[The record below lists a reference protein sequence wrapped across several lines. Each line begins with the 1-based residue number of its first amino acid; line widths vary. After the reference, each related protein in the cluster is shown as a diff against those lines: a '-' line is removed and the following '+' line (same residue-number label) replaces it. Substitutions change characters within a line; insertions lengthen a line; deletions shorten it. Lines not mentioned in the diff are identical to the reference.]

1 MSVGESS
8 HRQLREKDSS
18 CGGFKEER
26 RENLRS
32 EAAVYKLDL
41 FFFPPTNFVY
51 FDVEFESYG
60 KARLDYTGFWI
71 ISGLYCPK

>member
-1 MSVGESS
+1 MSVGKSS

-41 FFFPPTNFVY
+41 FFSPLQISFTLMWNLKAT
-51 FDVEFESYG
+51 G
-60 KARLDYTGFWI
+60 KRDWI
-71 ISGLYCPK
+71 TQGSG